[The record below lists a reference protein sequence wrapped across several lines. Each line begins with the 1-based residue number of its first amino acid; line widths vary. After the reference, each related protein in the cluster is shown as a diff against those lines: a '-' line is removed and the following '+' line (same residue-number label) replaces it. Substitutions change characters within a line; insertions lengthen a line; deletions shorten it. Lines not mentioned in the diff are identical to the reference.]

1 MPRDRLRQRLR
12 KANLEPLDV
21 LPLAQAT
28 LLMPIL
34 EEFEQPDEV
43 EEQTMTDAE
52 EKAFAEFEALN
63 AEDEKLAVDLN
74 VEANQTPNLES

>member
-1 MPRDRLRQRLR
+1 MPSDRLRQLLGQ
-12 KANLEPLDV
+12 ANLEPLDV

-34 EEFEQPDEV
+34 EEFEQPNEV
-43 EEQTMTDAE
+43 EEKTMTDAE

-63 AEDEKLAVDLN
+63 AEDEKLVADLS
-74 VEANQTPNLES
+74 VKDSHVPKLQS